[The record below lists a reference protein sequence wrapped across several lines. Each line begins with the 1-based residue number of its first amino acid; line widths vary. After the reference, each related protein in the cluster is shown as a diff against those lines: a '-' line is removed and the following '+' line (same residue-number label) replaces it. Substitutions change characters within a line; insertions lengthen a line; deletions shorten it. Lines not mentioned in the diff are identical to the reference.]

1 VENGHTTSST
11 LTRPLLT
18 RTEALAIALLLGLP
32 MMSDAFSEAAVAGTH
47 DNGNEIAASG
57 DTAPAPGELFI
68 G

>member
-32 MMSDAFSEAAVAGTH
+32 MMSDAFGEAPVAGTH
-47 DNGNEIAASG
+47 DNGRQTAASG
-57 DTAPAPGELFI
+57 DAAPAPGELLI